1 MMLWMLRRALVPTLS
16 LALLL
21 GAAPGCGPEE
31 EEDVFAGDEVRSD
44 KQRVA
49 SPQVA
54 AGDMTKQVAGDT
66 AFALDVYQQVRGKPG
81 NLFYSPHSI
90 SICLAMLH
98 AGARGNTEAQMAK
111 ALQYVLPQATLHPF
125 FNKLDLE
132 LASRGQGK
140 KAADGKAFRLN
151 IVNATWGQKG
161 YSFLAPYLDTLALNY
176 GAGLRVL
183 DFAASPE
190 GSRKVIND
198 WVEKETEQRI
208 KDLLPAGSIDSLTRL
223 VLSNAIY
230 FNAAWLKPFEEKDTK
245 KEAFNLDGGGTITVP
260 TMHGKLDQSS
270 YAKGA
275 GYEAVTLP
283 YDGDELSMVVIVPD
297 KGTLATFEKGL
308 NATALKGILDK
319 MKMAK
324 VNLSLPK
331 FKVEHELDLKK
342 VLKALG
348 MTDAFG
354 MGADLSGINGKK
366 DLFVTGAFHKAFV
379 KVNEAGTEAAAATAV
394 VSGLGSVPEY
404 VSLKVD
410 RPFIFLIR
418 DHATGA
424 VLFVGRVADPGK

>member
-1 MMLWMLRRALVPTLS
+1 MMVWMLRRALVPAFS
-16 LALLL
+16 VALLL
-21 GAAPGCGPEE
+21 GAASGCGPEE
-31 EEDVFAGDEVRSD
+31 EDDVFAGDEVRSD
-44 KQRVA
+44 KKRVA

-54 AGDMTKQVAGDT
+54 AGDMTKQVQGDT

-90 SICLAMLH
+90 SICLAMLY
-98 AGARGNTEAQMAK
+98 AGAKGNTEAQMAK
-111 ALQYVLPQATLHPF
+111 ALEYVLPQASLHPF
-125 FNKLDLE
+125 FNKLDLD
-132 LASRGQGK
+132 LASRGKGK

-161 YSFLAPYLDTLALNY
+161 YTFLTPYLDTLALNY
-176 GAGLRVL
+176 GSGLRVL
-183 DFAASPE
+183 DFSADPE
-190 GSRKVIND
+190 GSRKTINR
-198 WVEKETEQRI
+198 WVEQKTEQRI
-208 KDLLPAGSIDSLTRL
+208 KDLLPGGSIGPLTRL
-223 VLSNAIY
+223 VLTNAIY

-245 KEAFNLDGGGTITVP
+245 KKVFHLDGGGTVTMP

-283 YDGDELSMVVIVPD
+283 YDGNELSMVVIVPD

-308 NATALKGILDK
+308 TAAVLKGILDK
-319 MKMAK
+319 MKFTK
-324 VNLSLPK
+324 VVLSIPK
-331 FKVEHELDLKK
+331 FEFEHELNLAKA
-342 VLKALG
+342 LKALG

-394 VSGLGSVPEY
+394 VADLGSVPKY
-404 VSLKVD
+404 VPLEVD

-424 VLFVGRVADPGK
+424 VLFVGRVANPGK

>member
-1 MMLWMLRRALVPTLS
+1 MLWMTLRRALVPTLTVT
-16 LALLL
+16 LLL
-21 GAAPGCGPEE
+21 GASHGCGPAE
-31 EEDVFAGDEVRSD
+31 EEDVPAGDEVKSD
-44 KQRVA
+44 KQRVT

-54 AGDMTKQVAGDT
+54 AGDMTQQVAGDT
-66 AFALDVYQQVRGKPG
+66 AFALDVYQQVRGKAG
-81 NLFYSPHSI
+81 NLFFSPHSI

-125 FNKLDLE
+125 FNKLDLD
-132 LASRGQGK
+132 LASRGKGK

-190 GSRKVIND
+190 GSRKTINK
-198 WVEKETEQRI
+198 WVEQQTESRI
-208 KDLLPAGSIDSLTRL
+208 KDLLPAGSIDSLTKL

-230 FNAAWLKPFEEKDTK
+230 FNAAWLKPFEVKDTK
-245 KEAFNLDGGGTITVP
+245 KEAFNLDGGGTVTVP
-260 TMHGKLDQSS
+260 LMHGTLNQSS

-283 YDGDELSMVVIVPD
+283 YDGNELSMVVIVPD

-308 NATALKGILDK
+308 TAAVLKGILDK
-319 MKMAK
+319 LKFTK
-324 VNLSLPK
+324 VALSIPK
-331 FKVEHELDLKK
+331 FEFEHELNLAKA
-342 VLKALG
+342 LKALG
-348 MTDAFG
+348 MTDAFD

-366 DLFVTGAFHKAFV
+366 DLYITGAFHKAFV

-394 VSGLGSVPEY
+394 VAGNLSAPSPVT
-404 VSLKVD
+404 VKVD

-424 VLFVGRVADPGK
+424 VLFVGRVADPSK